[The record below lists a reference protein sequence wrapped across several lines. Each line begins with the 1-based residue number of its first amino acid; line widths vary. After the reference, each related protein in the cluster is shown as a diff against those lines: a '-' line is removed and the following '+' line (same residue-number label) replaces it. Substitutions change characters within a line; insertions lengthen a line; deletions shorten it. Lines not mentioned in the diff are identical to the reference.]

1 MNVKSKAYDY
11 LQEIKNS
18 VIHDI
23 EARMI
28 LHALIENG
36 AVHADEIWI
45 AEKLIEAY
53 EEVMGED
60 EEE

>member
-1 MNVKSKAYDY
+1 MNVKIKAWDY
-11 LQEIKNS
+11 LQEIKEGIGI
-18 VIHDI
+18 VD
-23 EARMI
+23 AGLI

-36 AVHADEIWI
+36 AIHADEIWI

-53 EEVMGED
+53 EEVMGKD

>member
-11 LQEIKNS
+11 LQRIKNS

-28 LHALIENG
+28 LHALIKNG
-36 AVHADEIWI
+36 AVHADDVWP

-60 EEE
+60 EGE